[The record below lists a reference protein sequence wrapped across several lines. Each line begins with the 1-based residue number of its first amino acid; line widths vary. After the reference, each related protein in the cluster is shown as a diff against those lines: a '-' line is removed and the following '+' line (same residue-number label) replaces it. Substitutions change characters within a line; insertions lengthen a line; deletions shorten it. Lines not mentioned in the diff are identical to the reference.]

1 MRKKIIIGT
10 IGIELFLATI
20 GIFFVIKHAKKSTP
34 QKENR
39 SQSIKVVNVEKVIG
53 SPKAYKGF
61 LE

>member
-1 MRKKIIIGT
+1 MKKQIIIGT
-10 IGIELFLATI
+10 IMVTLVLAII
-20 GIFFVIKHAKKSTP
+20 GIYFVVNFNEKFAP

-39 SQSIKVVNVEKVIG
+39 SQSIKVENVEKVIG